1 MWDVELAKRI
11 NKIDRKTDR
20 GIGHGIGVIVSKSP
34 LKISLADGQVL
45 LDEDDFTITDT
56 FKVKLDKADE
66 IINGDK
72 VIVLSVDGQSFFII
86 DKVG

>member
-34 LKISLADGQVL
+34 LKISLMARCFLMKMTLQL
-45 LDEDDFTITDT
+45 QIHSRS
-56 FKVKLDKADE
+56 KA
-66 IINGDK
+66 
-72 VIVLSVDGQSFFII
+72 
-86 DKVG
+86 